1 MRLPDT
7 HKILFGGDY
16 NPEQWPE
23 DTWEADMA
31 LFHEAHVDEVTLN
44 VFSWAML
51 QPSEDVYD
59 FEKLD
64 KIMDMAKR
72 NGLKVIMATSTAA
85 TPAWMA
91 KRYPETLK
99 TDAEGRRR
107 HFGGRQNFCP
117 NSEVF
122 RKYASRLT
130 EKIAE
135 RYKDY
140 SNIVAYHISNEYGTY
155 CYCDTC
161 TAKFRKWLKARYE
174 TLANVNAAWNTSFWS
189 HTFYDWDEIVL
200 PDLLSEE
207 FHFGGAD
214 ARIKSNFQGISLD
227 YRRFMNESFLEC
239 FDMEKEQ
246 IKKYMPDIPVTTN
259 LMGDFDQFDYRE
271 WAKHMDFVSW
281 DNYPAYDQKE
291 PNTSFWHDL
300 MRGIGDGSSFS
311 LMEQT
316 PGISNWQQYCA
327 LKRPGVMRLW
337 SYQAVAHGADT
348 VLFFQMKR
356 SIGACEKSHSAL
368 IDHVGSGNTRV
379 FREMKE
385 LGSELDHIGDELLES
400 RSDAKAAIMYDFEN
414 RWAVGLA
421 AGPSCDIDYLDEIH
435 TWYSSFFR
443 KHIPVDIVSPDSD
456 LSGYSLVIAPML
468 YMSSASTALRLVSF
482 VGNGGTYITSYFS
495 GYSDENDRIR
505 TGGYPA
511 DYRKL
516 LGIWVEESD
525 ALPPIL
531 ENEVKDL
538 IASCSDSTTE
548 SYARNFFEYNGRQHT
563 CSILCDLLHT
573 EGAETLSEYEKDF
586 YAGMPVVTKN
596 SFGSGTAYY
605 VGTRSDDAF
614 YDEFL
619 GSVCGECGITP
630 ISVAPV
636 GVEVTLREN
645 EKGAYLFYLNHTGEE
660 QHFKADY
667 DMTDIITGRH
677 YAGGEEIIMN
687 VSDVIIGKK

>member
-1 MRLPDT
+1 
-7 HKILFGGDY
+7 
-16 NPEQWPE
+16 
-23 DTWEADMA
+23 
-31 LFHEAHVDEVTLN
+31 
-44 VFSWAML
+44 
-51 QPSEDVYD
+51 
-59 FEKLD
+59 
-64 KIMDMAKR
+64 
-72 NGLKVIMATSTAA
+72 
-85 TPAWMA
+85 
-91 KRYPETLK
+91 
-99 TDAEGRRR
+99 
-107 HFGGRQNFCP
+107 
-117 NSEVF
+117 
-122 RKYASRLT
+122 
-130 EKIAE
+130 
-135 RYKDY
+135 
-140 SNIVAYHISNEYGTY
+140 
-155 CYCDTC
+155 
-161 TAKFRKWLKARYE
+161 
-174 TLANVNAAWNTSFWS
+174 
-189 HTFYDWDEIVL
+189 
-200 PDLLSEE
+200 
-207 FHFGGAD
+207 
-214 ARIKSNFQGISLD
+214 
-227 YRRFMNESFLEC
+227 
-239 FDMEKEQ
+239 MEKEQ

-482 VGNGGTYITSYFS
+482 VGNGGTFITSYFS

-531 ENEVKDL
+531 ENEVKDSF
-538 IASCSDSTTE
+538 ASYSDSTDDSE
-548 SYARNFFEYNGRQHT
+548 ARNFFEYNGVRHS

-596 SFGSGTAYY
+596 SYGSGTAYY

-619 GSVCGECGITP
+619 DSVCGECSVTP
-630 ISVAPV
+630 ISAAPV

-645 EKGAYLFYLNHTGEE
+645 EKGSYLFYLNHTGEE